1 MKSSIL
7 TMVAAASMI
16 ISGTSL
22 AAAEMP
28 AAAKSK
34 CNMCHAVDKKV
45 VGPSFMDISIK
56 YKGDH
61 DAAAKIAANITKGGA
76 FGWKLSNMPPRGMG
90 ATDAEIKAMSEYI
103 AGLAK

>member
-7 TMVAAASMI
+7 SAVATASLI
-16 ISGTSL
+16 ISGAAL
-22 AAAEMP
+22 AADMP
-28 AAAKSK
+28 SVAKSK
-34 CNMCHAVDKKV
+34 CSMCHAVDKKV
-45 VGPSFMDISIK
+45 VGPSFMDISKK

-90 ATDAEIKAMSEYI
+90 ATDAEIKAMSGYI

>member
-7 TMVAAASMI
+7 TMVAAASLI
-16 ISGTSL
+16 ISGASL
-22 AAAEMP
+22 AAEMP
-28 AAAKSK
+28 TVAKSK
-34 CNMCHAVDKKV
+34 CNMCHAADKKV

-103 AGLAK
+103 AELAK